1 MRCYRNLIGQISGCI
16 LSCRFCNLS
25 QWTEYKKF
33 KPNQKEKG
41 QQIDHGH
48 RNVYRQDQRMA
59 CLLQAFDRTMDQK
72 IALHGKILG
81 DRCHDSDYIF
91 PKVSMIISG
100 DKLIVSNLGRVEF
113 QDLFRGFDSIQ
124 RGRSNQCAV
133 CFDKTD
139 QAERSFEKYEGR

>member
-1 MRCYRNLIGQISGCI
+1 
-16 LSCRFCNLS
+16 
-25 QWTEYKKF
+25 
-33 KPNQKEKG
+33 
-41 QQIDHGH
+41 
-48 RNVYRQDQRMA
+48 MA

-91 PKVSMIISG
+91 LKVSMIISG

-133 CFDKTD
+133 CFDKPD
-139 QAERSFEKYEGR
+139 GRVQIQLHSLQLRMNRPG